1 MHSIVIITVI
11 PRVIMCDVE
20 MVGSIVVNPV
30 KMLKWDVTK
39 WLTLKALIQNLSDLS
54 EILWFMIIRNMEVS
68 KE

>member
-1 MHSIVIITVI
+1 MYPIVIITVI

-20 MVGSIVVNPV
+20 MAGTIVVNPL

-54 EILWFMIIRNMEVS
+54 DFCVS
-68 KE
+68 